1 MKTPARN
8 VVVIG
13 TQWGDEGKGKIVD
26 WLTDRAQGVV
36 RFQGGHNAGHTL
48 VIGTKKTVLHLIPSG
63 ILRGSV
69 HCYIGNGVVLSPQAL
84 VQEMDELEAAGVQI
98 AGRLRISEACPLILP
113 YHAAIDI
120 AREAAKGAQ
129 KIGTTGRGIGP
140 AYEDKVA
147 RRAIRLQDLMKPE
160 RFADKLKE
168 LLGYHNFL
176 LKNYYHQPEVDY
188 TKVLDESLALAP
200 RLQGLV
206 ADVPRALYEAN
217 REGRNLL
224 FEGAQGSLLDIDHG
238 TYPFVTSSN
247 CVAGAAAA
255 GAGIGPGQLHYVL
268 GITKAY
274 STRVGGGPFPTELLD
289 DVGELLRQRG
299 QEFGATTGR
308 PRRTGWFD
316 AAALKRSIQING
328 VSGLCITKLDVLDG
342 VEAVKICTG
351 YDVGGHISDILP
363 VGAEELERCT
373 PVYEE
378 LPGWMESTVGVKTHK
393 DLPTAAR
400 AYLKR
405 IEALCSVP
413 VDMISTGPERDE
425 TIVLRHPFDVTAD
438 LQPS

>member
-1 MKTPARN
+1 MKSVARN

-48 VIGTKKTVLHLIPSG
+48 VIGGKKTVLHLIPSG
-63 ILRGSV
+63 MMRASV
-69 HCYIGNGVVLSPQAL
+69 DCFIGNGVVLSPQAL

-113 YHAAIDI
+113 YHAALDL

-147 RRAIRLQDLMKPE
+147 RRAIRLQDLFQPQ
-160 RFADKLKE
+160 RFAEKLKE
-168 LLGYHNFL
+168 LLHFHNFVL
-176 LKNYYHQPEVDY
+176 ERYYQQKPVDY
-188 TKVLDESLALAP
+188 ARTLEEALALAP
-200 RLQGLV
+200 RLQPLV
-206 ADVPRALYEAN
+206 ADVPRALYDAN
-217 REGRNLL
+217 RAGRNLL

-247 CVAGAAAA
+247 CVSGAAAA
-255 GAGIGPGQLHYVL
+255 GAGVGPHHLHYVL

-274 STRVGGGPFPTELLD
+274 TTRVGGGPFPTELSD
-289 DVGELLRQRG
+289 DMGEHLRQRG
-299 QEFGATTGR
+299 NEFGATTGR

-328 VSGLCITKLDVLDG
+328 VSGLCITKLDVMDE
-342 VEAVKICTG
+342 VEEVKICVG
-351 YDVGGHISDILP
+351 YDVGGRLSDILP

-378 LPGWMESTVGVKTHK
+378 LPGWRASTVGVKDYK
-393 DLPTAAR
+393 GLPKPAR
-400 AYLKR
+400 AYLQR
-405 IEALCSVP
+405 IEELCGVP
-413 VDMISTGPERDE
+413 VDLISTGPDREE
-425 TIVLRHPFDVTAD
+425 TIVMRHPFD
-438 LQPS
+438 S

>member
-1 MKTPARN
+1 MKPPARN

-48 VIGTKKTVLHLIPSG
+48 VIAGKKTVLHLIPSG

-69 HCYIGNGVVLSPQAL
+69 ECYIGDGVVLSPQAL
-84 VQEMDELEAAGVQI
+84 VQEMKELEAAGVEV
-98 AGRLRISEACPLILP
+98 AARLKISEACPLILP
-113 YHAAIDI
+113 YHAALDL

-129 KIGTTGRGIGP
+129 KLGTTGRGIGP

-147 RRAIRLQDLMKPE
+147 RRAIRLQDLFKPV
-160 RFADKLKE
+160 RFAEKLQE
-168 LLGYHNFL
+168 LLEFHNFV
-176 LKNYYHQPEVDY
+176 LKNFYRSETVDFQK
-188 TKVLDESLALAP
+188 TLDEALAFAP
-200 RLQGLV
+200 RLAPLV
-206 ADVPRALYEAN
+206 ADVPRGLYEAN
-217 REGRNLL
+217 RNGKNLL

-255 GAGIGPGQLHYVL
+255 GAGIGPMHLHYVL

-274 STRVGGGPFPTELLD
+274 STRVGSGPFPTELSD
-289 DVGELLRQRG
+289 DVGERLRQRG

-316 AAALKRSIQING
+316 AAALKRSIQLNG

-351 YDVGGHISDILP
+351 YAIDGKLSDILP
-363 VGAEELERCT
+363 VGAEELERCV
-373 PVYEE
+373 PVYDE
-378 LPGWMESTVGVKTHK
+378 LPGWQESTVGVKDYK
-393 DLPTAAR
+393 GLPKAAR
-400 AYLKR
+400 NYLRR
-405 IEALCSVP
+405 IEELCAVP
-413 VDMISTGPERDE
+413 VDIISTGPDREE
-425 TIVLRHPFDVTAD
+425 TIVMRHPYDA
-438 LQPS
+438 